1 MILFMKAGIDRV
13 KDNSINV
20 RRKAIQLINIII
32 D

>member
-1 MILFMKAGIDRV
+1 MKAGIDRV